1 VEGKKQM
8 GSDISGAVMHRH
20 RVSSAVGCAL
30 SFITVILLSFVIT
43 IRHCVFII
51 AHEINKKINK
61 PMKLTRAGF
70 GLSEF
75 ESCHELSTALRK
87 FHRVFIRFS

>member
-1 VEGKKQM
+1 VEGKKWM
-8 GSDISGAVMHRH
+8 GSEIGGAVMHRR
-20 RVSSAVGCAL
+20 RVSSVVRCAL
-30 SFITVILLSFVIT
+30 SFVTVILSSFVIT

-61 PMKLTRAGF
+61 PMKMTRAGF

-75 ESCHELSTALRK
+75 ESCHELSTALTK
-87 FHRVFIRFS
+87 FHQVFTRFS